1 MNLTR
6 RDFLKLT
13 GLSALAGVVN
23 RPAWMPRMAFRPATG
38 GPAGDILICIFLRGA
53 MDGLNAVVPHA
64 ETRYHD
70 LRPSIRIPDPDQTNG
85 AIDLDGFFG
94 LHPALEPLKAIYEEG
109 DMAFVH
115 ASGSPDPSRSH
126 FDAQDFMER
135 GVPGNKTITSG
146 WLARH
151 LASVT
156 TSNESPFRAVGMGA
170 ILQTSLH
177 GPVPALALKSIAD
190 FHLNGNEQ
198 EIAWIQRTLQS
209 LYLGD
214 SWLDQEGQQVFAAF
228 DFLEAADPTQ
238 YEPQHGATYDE
249 GFFGLGLKQ
258 IAQIIRA
265 DMGLEV
271 ACIDLG
277 GWDTHASQG
286 GVEGQMAS
294 LLQELA
300 AGLNAF
306 YTDLQDEFHRITVV
320 TMSEFGRRVKENAS
334 QGTDHGHGNVM
345 FLMGGGVHGG
355 QVFGDWP
362 GLEEANLDRGDLAV
376 TTDYRTVLSE
386 IVQKR
391 LLNPHLDEV
400 FPDFQQTSFLGVVQ
414 DRTSINDYRY
424 FLPRMD
430 Y

>member
-6 RDFLKLT
+6 RNFLKLSGLTALT
-13 GLSALAGVVN
+13 GVIN
-23 RPAWMPRMAFRPATG
+23 RPAWMPRMAFRPAAG

-53 MDGLNAVVPHA
+53 MDGLNAVTPHA

-70 LRPSIRIPDPDQTNG
+70 LRPTIRIPDPDQPNG

-94 LHPALEPLKAIYEEG
+94 LHPALEPLKDIYDEG
-109 DMAFVH
+109 DLAFVH

-135 GVPGNKTITSG
+135 GVPGNKTISSG

-151 LASVT
+151 LASMT
-156 TSNESPFRAVGMGA
+156 TQNDSPFRAVGMGN

-177 GPVPALALKSIAD
+177 GPIPALALKSIAD
-190 FHLNGNEQ
+190 FHLNGDER
-198 EIAWIQRTLQS
+198 EIARVQQTLQS

-214 SWLDQEGQQVFAAF
+214 DWIDQEGQQVFHAF
-228 DFLEAADPTQ
+228 DFLEAADPSQ
-238 YEPQHGATYDE
+238 YEPQHGADYGED
-249 GFFGLGLKQ
+249 FFGLGLKQ

-277 GWDTHASQG
+277 GWDTHAEEGS
-286 GVEGQMAS
+286 VEGAMAD
-294 LLQELA
+294 LLAELA

-306 YTDLQDEFHRITVV
+306 YTDMQDDFHRITLV
-320 TMSEFGRRVKENAS
+320 TMSEFGRRVQENAS

-345 FLMGGGVHGG
+345 FLLGGGVNGG
-355 QVFGDWP
+355 RVYGDWP
-362 GLEEANLDRGDLAV
+362 GLEEEHLDRGDLAL

-391 LLNPHLDEV
+391 LLNAQLDEV
-400 FPDFQQTSFLGVVQ
+400 FPDFEQTPFLGLAQ
-414 DRTSINDYRY
+414 DRAPALDYRQ
-424 FLPRMD
+424 FLPRME
-430 Y
+430 

>member
-6 RDFLKLT
+6 RNFLKLSGLTALT
-13 GLSALAGVVN
+13 GVIN
-23 RPAWMPRMAFRPATG
+23 RPAWMPRMAFRPAAG

-53 MDGLNAVVPHA
+53 MDGLNAVTPHA

-70 LRPSIRIPDPDQTNG
+70 LRPTIRIPDPDQPNG

-94 LHPALEPLKAIYEEG
+94 LHPALEPLKDIYDEG
-109 DMAFVH
+109 DLAFVH

-135 GVPGNKTITSG
+135 GVPGNKTISSG

-151 LASVT
+151 LASMT
-156 TSNESPFRAVGMGA
+156 TQNDSPFRAVGMGN

-177 GPVPALALKSIAD
+177 GPIPALALKSIAD
-190 FHLNGNEQ
+190 FHLNGDER
-198 EIAWIQRTLQS
+198 EIARVQQTLQS

-214 SWLDQEGQQVFAAF
+214 DWIDQEGQQVFHAF
-228 DFLEAADPTQ
+228 DFLEAADPSQ
-238 YEPQHGATYDE
+238 YEPQHGADYGED
-249 GFFGLGLKQ
+249 FFGLGLKQ

-277 GWDTHASQG
+277 GWDTHAEEGS
-286 GVEGQMAS
+286 VEGAMAD
-294 LLQELA
+294 LLAELA

-306 YTDLQDEFHRITVV
+306 YTDMQDDFHRITLV
-320 TMSEFGRRVKENAS
+320 TMSEFGRRVQENAS

-345 FLMGGGVHGG
+345 FLLGGGVNGG
-355 QVFGDWP
+355 RVYGDWP
-362 GLEEANLDRGDLAV
+362 GLEEEHLDRGDLAI

-391 LLNPHLDEV
+391 LLNAQLDEV
-400 FPDFQQTSFLGVVQ
+400 FPDFEQTPFLGLAQ
-414 DRTSINDYRY
+414 DRAPAPDYRQ
-424 FLPRMD
+424 FLPRME
-430 Y
+430 